1 MKRSF
6 VLVCTI
12 FITTLVLLT
21 GCHID
26 KTDVIGEVTFD
37 DLFTSPSQYDE
48 KEVVLDGYYF
58 AGFETM
64 VIAEGMKYSGYADG
78 HLIPDGRYVWVEGG
92 LPIEVYDQLYRQDM
106 MGPEERYGKVRIT
119 GIFEYGGAY
128 GHLGGFD
135 CQIIPGEV
143 DLLPWSPSIPLP
155 AGS

>member
-1 MKRSF
+1 MKRNF

-12 FITTLVLLT
+12 FIMTLLVLT
-21 GCHID
+21 GCQIN
-26 KTDVIGEVTFD
+26 KTDVIEEVTFD
-37 DLFTSPSQYDE
+37 EIFANPSQYDGE
-48 KEVVLDGYYF
+48 KVVLDGYYF

-78 HLIPDGRYVWVEGG
+78 HLIPDGRLVWVEGG
-92 LPIEVYDQLYRQDM
+92 IPIEIYDQLYRQDM
-106 MGPEERYGKVRIT
+106 MGPEERYGKFRIT

-135 CQIIPGEV
+135 CQIIPEEV
-143 DLLPWSPSIPLP
+143 DLLPWSLPGPLS

>member
-1 MKRSF
+1 MKISF

-12 FITTLVLLT
+12 FIMIPVMLT
-21 GCHID
+21 SCQTS
-26 KTDVIGEVTFD
+26 KTDVREEVTFD
-37 DLFTSPSQYDE
+37 ELFASPSQYDG

-58 AGFETM
+58 AGFETL
-64 VIAEGMKYSGYADG
+64 VIAEGIKYSGYAEG
-78 HLIPDGRYVWVEGG
+78 HLIPGGRYIWVEGG
-92 LPIEVYDQLYRQDM
+92 LPIGVYDQLYRQDI

-119 GIFEYGGAY
+119 GVFEYGGAY

-143 DLLPWSPSIPLP
+143 GLLPWSPSIPLP